1 MPLQLLLSR
10 WPVTRHSV
18 LLWWLLNWLS
28 CLWPHLLLLDVR
40 PLDLHVRLLV
50 MCLAALLLLLVVRL
64 AVLLLLLPLGL
75 LVWLPQWLLV
85 LLLLDLLPLLLLLPV
100 THPGLELLLKLLVS
114 RLRLLLLQVAAAA
127 VRTAAGSTRHARR
140 LLRGHTL
147 T

>member
-18 LLWWLLNWLS
+18 LLWWLLNWLI

-50 MCLAALLLLLVVRL
+50 MCLAALVLLLVVRL
-64 AVLLLLLPLGL
+64 AVLLLLPLGL

-100 THPGLELLLKLLVS
+100 QPGLELLLKLLVS

-127 VRTAAGSTRHARR
+127 VHAAAGSTRHARR
-140 LLRGHTL
+140 LLRGHTR